1 MKNYTNTEEGVTD
14 VTLSKS
20 TNKFLSTLR
29 IVLFVLVAT
38 VMTGCGSDLLESS
51 QVKRDV
57 LKLCGAG
64 SDSGYSTDDVKLLD
78 WDYNSD
84 MIGDSYTGYIV
95 TYEIGT
101 GYYAL
106 VSLVEFDETSRY
118 EIKLVYRGRSL
129 SDLNEYIYNPLLD

>member
-1 MKNYTNTEEGVTD
+1 MKKIT
-14 VTLSKS
+14 KS
-20 TNKFLSTLR
+20 LR
-29 IVLFVLVAT
+29 ILLLVLVAAVLT
-38 VMTGCGSDLLESS
+38 SCGTDLIESS

-64 SDSGYSTDDVKLLD
+64 SDYSTSDVRVLD

-84 MIGDSYTGYIV
+84 LIGNAYTGYIV

-106 VSLVEFDETSRY
+106 VSLVEFEESSRY
-118 EIKLVYRGRSL
+118 QLELIYRGRSL
-129 SDLNEYIYNPLLD
+129 TDLREYVYEPY

>member
-1 MKNYTNTEEGVTD
+1 MKNFTNTEVGVTD
-14 VTLSKS
+14 VALSKS
-20 TNKFLSTLR
+20 TNKFLTTLR

-38 VMTGCGSDLLESS
+38 IMTGCGSELIESS
-51 QVKRDV
+51 EVKRDV

-64 SDSGYSTDDVKLLD
+64 SGYSTDDVKVLD

-84 MIGDSYTGYIV
+84 MVGDSYTGYIV

-129 SDLNEYIYNPLLD
+129 SDLNSTFRM